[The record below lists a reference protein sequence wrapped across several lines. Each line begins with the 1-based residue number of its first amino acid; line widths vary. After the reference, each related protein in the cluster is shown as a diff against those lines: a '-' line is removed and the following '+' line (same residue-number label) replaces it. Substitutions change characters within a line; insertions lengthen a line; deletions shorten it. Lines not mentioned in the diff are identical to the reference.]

1 MLLLGF
7 PPALGGGNAPAVF
20 LREKQDDQA
29 YRSCWLCLSHR
40 NNVAS
45 NDPRAASTI
54 GQLDHAGPV
63 WLRPR
68 YGHGEWPMHGQGS
81 RPPGPQVYPMERKRL
96 RRMAVTR

>member
-1 MLLLGF
+1 MSNSENL
-7 PPALGGGNAPAVF
+7 PVVANKGGN
-20 LREKQDDQA
+20 DQVDCC
-29 YRSCWLCLSHR
+29 RRLCLSRR
-40 NNVAS
+40 NIVAS

-81 RPPGPQVYPMERKRL
+81 RPPGPQVYPMDRKHL